1 MPSKKPNAASATD
14 SMIRLAWFVV
24 LIPALCL
31 ATPQQR
37 VLVASF
43 QSLGVEPEVMSR
55 VGDALRAESTAATW
69 RAIDGA
75 ETQRLLRAATMCGED
90 AECLSTLGQRADAYW
105 VLAWGFGKIGSSY
118 LFTAQLIE
126 TPTGR
131 KLAVFNEKHSAL
143 PDDARPLAQRAVAA
157 LFKDVARP
165 VVLEPP
171 PHPLPGV
178 TLTERR
184 FVGPTIAA
192 TAVAGA
198 ATISAAIFTG
208 LAASHFSK
216 LTNALSMDRPTLDR
230 TQRSYNLGAD
240 VSFAVAIVS
249 GVTALVLFII
259 GAPTEAR

>member
-1 MPSKKPNAASATD
+1 
-14 SMIRLAWFVV
+14 MIRLAWFAV
-24 LIPALCL
+24 LLPALGL
-31 ATPQQR
+31 AAPQQR

-43 QSLGVEPEVMSR
+43 QSLGVEPEVMTR
-55 VGDALRAESTAATW
+55 VGDALRAESTAANW

-126 TPTGR
+126 TPSGR
-131 KLAVFNEKHSAL
+131 KLAGFTEKLGAL

-157 LFKDVARP
+157 LFKDVTRP
-165 VVLEPP
+165 VILEPP
-171 PHPLPGV
+171 PPPPPTGV

-184 FVGPTIAA
+184 FVAPTIAA

-198 ATISAAIFTG
+198 AAIAGAIFTG

-216 LTNALSMDRPTLDR
+216 LSNALSMDRPSLDR

-249 GVTALVLFII
+249 GVTALVLFIL
-259 GAPTEAR
+259 GAPSEVR

>member
-1 MPSKKPNAASATD
+1 
-14 SMIRLAWFVV
+14 MIRLAWFVV

-43 QSLGVEPEVMSR
+43 QSLGVEPDVMNR
-55 VGDALRAESTAATW
+55 VGDALRTESTAATW

-75 ETQRLLRAATMCGED
+75 ETQRVLRAATMCGED

-126 TPTGR
+126 TPSGR
-131 KLAVFNEKHSAL
+131 KLSSFNEKLGAL

-157 LFKDVARP
+157 LFKDVTRP
-165 VVLEPP
+165 VILEPP
-171 PHPLPGV
+171 PPPPGV

-184 FVGPTIAA
+184 FIAPTIAA

-198 ATISAAIFTG
+198 AAISAAIFTG

-216 LTNALSMDRPTLDR
+216 LSNALSMDRPSLDR

-240 VSFAVAIVS
+240 VSFGVAIVS
-249 GVTALVLFII
+249 GITALVLFIL
-259 GAPTEAR
+259 GAPVETTSALPEAR